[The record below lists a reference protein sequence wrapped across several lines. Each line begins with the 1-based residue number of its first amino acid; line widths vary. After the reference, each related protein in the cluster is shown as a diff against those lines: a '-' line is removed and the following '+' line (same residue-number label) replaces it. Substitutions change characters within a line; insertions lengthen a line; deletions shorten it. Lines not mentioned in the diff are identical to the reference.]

1 MFKKLSALA
10 LAGAISFGVV
20 SPAMAYEV
28 KSGDTMYK
36 VATQH
41 SMSLQELASLNPQVT
56 NLDLIY
62 IGQNLNTNKNDS
74 KVNNKVNTGTK
85 VNSKVNTNVNTSSEV
100 DLLARLVR
108 AEAESEPYTGKVA
121 VAEVVL
127 NRVESSQFPNS
138 IRDVIYQSGQFSPVS
153 NGSINQ
159 PADSESL
166 NAAKQALGSGSN
178 VGDAL
183 FFYNPA
189 TATNRWLD
197 SKASKAVIGN
207 HVFK

>member
-1 MFKKLSALA
+1 MFKTLSALA
-10 LAGAISFGVV
+10 LAGAISFGIV

-41 SMSLQELASLNPQVT
+41 NMSLQELASLNPQVK

-62 IGQNLNTNKNDS
+62 IGQNLNTNKNDGE
-74 KVNNKVNTGTK
+74 VNNKVNTK
-85 VNSKVNTNVNTSSEV
+85 VKVYTNVNTSSEV

-108 AEAESEPYTGKVA
+108 AEAESEPYSGKVA

-127 NRVESSQFPNS
+127 NRVKSSKFPNS
-138 IRDVIYQSGQFSPVS
+138 ITDVIYQAGQFSPVS
-153 NGSINQ
+153 NGSINRQ
-159 PADSESL
+159 ADSESIQ
-166 NAAKQALGSGSN
+166 AAKQALGSDSN
-178 VGDAL
+178 IGDAL

-189 TATNRWLD
+189 TATNHWLD
-197 SKASKAVIGN
+197 SKATKSVIGN

>member
-1 MFKKLSALA
+1 MFKKLSALV

-36 VATQH
+36 VATQNN
-41 SMSLQELASLNPQVT
+41 MSLQELASLNPQVK

-62 IGQNLNTNKNDS
+62 IGQNLNTDNG
-74 KVNNKVNTGTK
+74 VNNKV
-85 VNSKVNTNVNTSSEV
+85 KVNTNIKVNANINTASEV

-108 AEAESEPYTGKVA
+108 AEAESEPYSGKVA

-127 NRVESSQFPNS
+127 NRVKNSQFPNS
-138 IRDVIYQSGQFSPVS
+138 IHDVIYQSGQFSPVS
-153 NGSINQ
+153 NGSINR
-159 PADSESL
+159 PADSESVQ
-166 NAAKQALGSGSN
+166 AAKQALGSGSN
-178 VGDAL
+178 IGDAL

-189 TATNRWLD
+189 TASNHWLD
-197 SKASKAVIGN
+197 SKATKAVIGN

>member
-10 LAGAISFGVV
+10 LAGAVSFGVV

-41 SMSLQELASLNPQVT
+41 NMSLQELASLNPQVK

-62 IGQNLNTNKNDS
+62 IGQNLNTNKNDG
-74 KVNNKVNTGTK
+74 KVNKKVNTK
-85 VNSKVNTNVNTSSEV
+85 VKVNTNVNTSSEV

-108 AEAESEPYTGKVA
+108 AEAESEPYSGKVA

-138 IRDVIYQSGQFSPVS
+138 IYDVIYQSGQFSPVS

-159 PADSESL
+159 PADSESIQ
-166 NAAKQALGSGSN
+166 AAKQALGSGSN
-178 VGDAL
+178 IGDAL

-189 TATNRWLD
+189 TATNHWLD
-197 SKASKAVIGN
+197 SKATKAVIGN